1 MWIIVQFSSNGQFKA
16 NQYVPQIFSFVV
28 ESFLVK
34 IKAYL
39 TYSQNHQELFIR
51 YHSKCLQTFVL
62 WCLQGSSN
70 NIGRTI
76 LGDSVRMSNKLFFFT
91 SNDSTANEQLLIEFR
106 LGVNWQPLK
115 NRELIYIRAESPK
128 RFFWYDSKC
137 VGKLM
142 YRDFKCMLI

>member
-106 LGVNWQPLK
+106 LGVNWHLSKTANLFISAQNHPKDFFDMIQSAL
-115 NRELIYIRAESPK
+115 ESL
-128 RFFWYDSKC
+128 SIEISNAC
-137 VGKLM
+137 
-142 YRDFKCMLI
+142 

>member
-1 MWIIVQFSSNGQFKA
+1 MNHIKKIIFGDSVRMWIIVQFSSNGQFKA

-28 ESFLVK
+28 ELFLVK

-51 YHSKCLQTFVL
+51 YNSKCRQTFVL
-62 WCLQGSSN
+62 WCLQDSSN
-70 NIGRTI
+70 NIGRKI

-115 NRELIYIRAESPK
+115 NGELIPLLQNVNNLV
-128 RFFWYDSKC
+128 FQ
-137 VGKLM
+137 LN
-142 YRDFKCMLI
+142 